1 MFIRDV
7 ITSSEIWIRK
17 LSKLYETSIL
27 VWQQQLD
34 HPAHD
39 DADTAHVQ
47 QEHSVAACAHSPQV
61 ELVIYNNKWKLFVH

>member
-1 MFIRDV
+1 MLSLPV
-7 ITSSEIWIRK
+7 KYGSENCQNRTK
-17 LSKLYETSIL
+17 RPSL
-27 VWQQQLD
+27 VWQQQLN

-61 ELVIYNNKWKLFVH
+61 ELVIYNNKWKLFVR